1 MNRIAQATELFLRD
15 KMKPAHKSFSFREKE
30 LSELEMAGNN
40 TALDHLVI
48 QALKKQEVQ
57 SCLWKEKQ

>member
-15 KMKPAHKSFSFREKE
+15 KMKPAHKSFLFREKE
-30 LSELEMAGNN
+30 LFESEMVGNN